1 MTAKLFFSAMTL
13 LDRFIIVQRRAA

>member
-13 LDRFIIVQRRAA
+13 LDRFIIVQRSAA